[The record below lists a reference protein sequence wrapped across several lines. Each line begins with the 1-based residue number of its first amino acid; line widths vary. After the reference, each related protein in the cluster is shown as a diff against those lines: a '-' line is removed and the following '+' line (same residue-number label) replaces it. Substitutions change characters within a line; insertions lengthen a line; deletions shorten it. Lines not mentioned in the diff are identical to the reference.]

1 MSEQKI
7 HVVQSG
13 ETLSSIAK
21 QYYNDANEYTAI
33 YEANKDKLSSP
44 DHIEVGQ
51 ELVIPMGDG
60 AAGGAVRSN

>member
-1 MSEQKI
+1 MSEQKT

-21 QYYNDANEYTAI
+21 HYYGDAGEYVAI
-33 YEANKDKLSSP
+33 FEANKDKLSNP

-51 ELVIPMGDG
+51 ELVIPMGG
-60 AAGGAVRSN
+60 AGGAQRG